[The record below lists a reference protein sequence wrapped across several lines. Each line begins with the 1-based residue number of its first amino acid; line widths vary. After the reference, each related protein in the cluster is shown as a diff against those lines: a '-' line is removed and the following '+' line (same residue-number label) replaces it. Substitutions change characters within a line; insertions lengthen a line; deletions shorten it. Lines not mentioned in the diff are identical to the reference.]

1 MTTETSLSPVI
12 TVRGLAE
19 YLRIHPSTVYRLLK
33 HGLLPGFKVGSD
45 WRFNREDIQRWRLAQ
60 TSQSAALAGGAVPAA
75 STEEGRAPGNGR
87 RGAASR

>member
-45 WRFNREDIQRWRLAQ
+45 WRFNREDIQRC
-60 TSQSAALAGGAVPAA
+60 ALTGLGEAPAA

-87 RGAASR
+87 RSAASR